1 MTTILAFVFFL
12 ARSHDLER
20 SIDHL
25 IRGASGTTP
34 QVPGEGKKIQEIS
47 FMKAKKVGFVLP
59 DLLSPLRMLKMS
71 V

>member
-34 QVPGEGKKIQEIS
+34 QVPGEGKKDSRNYIHES
-47 FMKAKKVGFVLP
+47 KEGWFCAA
-59 DLLSPLRMLKMS
+59 
-71 V
+71 